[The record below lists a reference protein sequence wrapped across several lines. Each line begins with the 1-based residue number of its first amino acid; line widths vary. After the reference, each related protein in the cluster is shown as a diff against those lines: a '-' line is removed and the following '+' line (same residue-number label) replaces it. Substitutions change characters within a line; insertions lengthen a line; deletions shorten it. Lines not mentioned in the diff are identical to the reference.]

1 MPADLEALRGF
12 FRAAPFMADMG
23 IEPVACEKG
32 KVTTRMTIQPRHYQ
46 HTGHVHA
53 GVTTAL
59 ADHTMGAA
67 AQTLAPA
74 GHWVMTAE
82 VKSSLL
88 RAARG
93 QQLECIATVIKPGRN
108 VMFTEAEV
116 WCIEG
121 SQRNLVA
128 KVTATMAVTTA
139 RGG

>member
-1 MPADLEALRGF
+1 MPADLESLRGF
-12 FRAAPFMADMG
+12 FRAAPFMVDMG
-23 IEPVACEKG
+23 IEPVSCEKG
-32 KVTTRMTIQPRHYQ
+32 KVTTRMALQPRHYQ

-53 GVTTAL
+53 GVTTTM

-67 AQTLAPA
+67 AQTLAPP

-82 VKSSLL
+82 VKNSLL
-88 RAARG
+88 RAAQG
-93 QQLECIATVIKPGRN
+93 QHLECAAVVIKPGRN

-116 WCIEG
+116 WCVQGTE
-121 SQRNLVA
+121 RTLVA

>member
-1 MPADLEALRGF
+1 MAADLESLRSF
-12 FRAAPFMADMG
+12 FKAAPFMVDMG
-23 IEPVACEKG
+23 IEPVACGKG
-32 KVTTRMTIQPRHYQ
+32 EVTSRMALQPRHYQ

-67 AQTLAPA
+67 AQTLAPP

-93 QQLECIATVIKPGRN
+93 DHLECIATVVKPGRN
-108 VMFTEAEV
+108 VVFTEAEV
-116 WCIEG
+116 WCVQGTE
-121 SQRNLVA
+121 RLLVSKA
-128 KVTATMAVTTA
+128 TATMAVTTA
-139 RGG
+139 RG

>member
-1 MPADLEALRGF
+1 MAADLEALKGF
-12 FRAAPFMADMG
+12 FRAAPYMVNMG
-23 IEPVACEKG
+23 VEPIACEKG
-32 KVTTRMTIQPRHYQ
+32 KVTTRMQIQPRHYQ

-67 AQTLAPA
+67 AQTLAPP

-82 VKSSLL
+82 VKTSLL
-88 RAARG
+88 HAAKGER
-93 QQLECIATVIKPGRN
+93 LECIAVVIKPGRN

-116 WCIEG
+116 WAVEG
-121 SQRNLVA
+121 TDRKLVGKA
-128 KVTATMAVTTA
+128 TATMAVTTA